1 MKPTIVGL
9 VLLALIGCSQ
19 FGRHKYFVTV
29 DVINASTNYLNWVKL
44 KDGDRQL
51 FSAGI
56 LVPTAEKTSLDYVW
70 SKMPEEAKLT
80 FIDDQTRQSYN
91 INVSLKEADA
101 RVHSGQCKRVTIRIL
116 GYDKAEIVCK

>member
-1 MKPTIVGL
+1 MKPTIVVL

-19 FGRHKYFVTV
+19 FGRHKFFVTV
-29 DVINASTNYLNWVKL
+29 DVVNASSNYLNWVKL

-56 LVPTAEKTSLDYVW
+56 MIPKSEATSLDYVW

-80 FIDDQTRQSYN
+80 FIDDHTRQPFSIN
-91 INVSLKEADA
+91 ISLKEANA
-101 RVHSGQCKRVTIRIL
+101 RVLSGQCKRVAIRIL
-116 GYDKAEIVCK
+116 SYDKAEVVCK